1 MVHLSQGQE
10 ALGPSDDFILQR
22 TGLLQD
28 LRLFPTT
35 SHHFPSPRPSTLVPR
50 TCVCVCV
57 CVYMHARAHTLVQLC
72 PTLCN
77 PMDYTLPDS
86 FVYGIFQARILEW
99 VAISFSRRSQPRD
112 RIHVSRVSC
121 IGRQTLYAVPPGKPC
136 TRGLITYL
144 LS

>member
-10 ALGPSDDFILQR
+10 ALGPSAHFILQR

-35 SHHFPSPRPSTLVPR
+35 SHHFPSPRPSTLVPG

-57 CVYMHARAHTLVQLC
+57 CVCVYTLARAHTLAQLC

-77 PMDYTLPDS
+77 PMDYNLPDS

-99 VAISFSRRSQPRD
+99 VAISFSRRFQPRD
-112 RIHVSRVSC
+112 RTHVSRVSC
-121 IGRQTLYAVPPGKPC
+121 IGRQILYPC
-136 TRGLITYL
+136 TTWEALY
-144 LS
+144 